1 MFKVE
6 IIAIGDELL
15 IGQVLNTNAQWL
27 AQELNLIG
35 LSVVKMTTV
44 SDSKQAIL
52 DAVDEAFKNADFV
65 FITGG
70 LGPTKDD
77 ITKHTL
83 CEYFDTELVLDEQ
96 RLQALK
102 DYFEKRLRIFNEL
115 NIGQAMHP
123 KDCFVINN
131 DVGTACGMWFK
142 NKEGKNLI
150 SMPGVPYEM
159 KDMMKKVIIPKIKEE
174 HLGKSIQHRTIRT
187 FGVGESTIAEKIN
200 DWENQLPVYLK
211 LAYLPNIGQVR
222 LRLSGIHD
230 DGIVLSKEIDKQTQE
245 LKSLVAD
252 AYYGAGEDELE
263 DVVGRLL
270 TNKKLSLA
278 TAESCTG
285 GYLAHKISSVAGC
298 SNYYKGS
305 VIAYSNEVK
314 VTDLN
319 VSQRTLDTFGAV
331 SEETVKEMSQGLR
344 GKYNT
349 DFALSTSGIAG
360 PSGGTEE
367 KPVGTIWIALSFE
380 GGVITKKLTLGPDRG
395 RNIHLTALFCLDL
408 LRRQLL
414 ID

>member
-35 LSVVKMTTV
+35 LSVVKMITV
-44 SDSKQAIL
+44 SDTKEAIL
-52 DAVDEAFKNADFV
+52 DAVDEAFKNADFI

-115 NIGQAMHP
+115 NISQAMHP
-123 KDCFVINN
+123 KDCYVVNN
-131 DVGTACGMWFK
+131 EVGTACGMWFK

-159 KDMMKKVIIPKIKEE
+159 KDMMKKIIIPKIKEE

-200 DWENQLPVYLK
+200 DWENQLPEYLK

-230 DGIVLSKEIDKQTQE
+230 DVIVLSKEIGKQTQE
-245 LKSLVAD
+245 LRSLVAD
-252 AYYGAGEDELE
+252 AYYGEGEDELE

-305 VIAYSNEVK
+305 VVAYSNEVK
-314 VTDLN
+314 VSDLN
-319 VSQRTLDTFGAV
+319 VLQKTLDTFGAV